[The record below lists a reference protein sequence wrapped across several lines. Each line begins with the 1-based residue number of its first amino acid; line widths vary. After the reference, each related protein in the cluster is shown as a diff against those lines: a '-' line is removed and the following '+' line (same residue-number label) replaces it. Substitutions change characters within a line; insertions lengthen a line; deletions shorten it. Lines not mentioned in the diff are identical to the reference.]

1 MRDTLP
7 KKPKI
12 KERDIINLDTSNHH
26 GTHWVAYVKNKN
38 YCEYFDSYGDLKPP
52 LEGLEVIRYLKN
64 CNIFYNYTK
73 YQKYDTVNCGNLC
86 LAFLKRYWNKT

>member
-52 LEGLEVIRYLKN
+52 LEVIRYLKN

-73 YQKYDTVNCGNLC
+73 YQKYDAVNCGNLC